1 MVQFGSIIWEVD
13 LWRIF
18 GNHLD
23 GFSKPIPK
31 LDGFSKPIPKL
42 DGFSKPNSK
51 LDGFLESNP
60 KLDGFSKPNSKLDH
74 SEVRS
79 VQFGVGFRKSVQFG
93 DGIRKSVQFGDGF
106 RKSVQFGDGFRK
118 SVQFGDGF
126 RKSVQF
132 GDGFRKSIQ
141 FGDGFRKSVQF
152 GDGFRKSVQFG
163 VAFRKSVQFGDGF
176 RKSVQF
182 GDGFRKSV
190 QFGVAFRESVQFG
203 LVFRDKQYQMLELLL
218 PNSNPMWGVLLRQ
231 IVGLQPPCDGFP
243 ESNPKCDGFSK
254 SNPLLSCVLLCCCFV
269 WSVDYGPC
277 LGWSCCFARKTLCS
291 ITSDSEIFCHFSS
304 ICVWFCKASVHRSV
318 PKFLSANITL
328 IPVLDAK
335 SSSAGVTCQSWAS
348 PSHNQKIRGFSV
360 IWVWYASCFFQT
372 SCDFFSAGWI
382 SKMIFLHRFWKSL
395 SFSCADFGFWI
406 KGISTQGKWPQ
417 RSAFLRAVRTNG
429 ANFQKY
435 VLEMQARNTFW
446 NWHTGVL
453 DWVGRAVVKHVFFW
467 FKCFGPT
474 SGFFLDTVDCINIPT
489 CSISVVF
496 VLR

>member
-18 GNHLD
+18 GNHPQIGRIFETHPQIGRIFETQLQI
-23 GFSKPIPK
+23 GRIFGIQPQIGRIFETQLQIGPFWGQIRPIWGWVSKIRPIWGWVSKIRPIWGWVSKIRPIWGWVPK
-31 LDGFSKPIPKL
+31 IRPIWGCLPKIRPIWGWVSKIRPIWGWVPKIRPIWGCL
-42 DGFSKPNSK
+42 PKIRPIWSCIPRQTIPNA
-51 LDGFLESNP
+51 GT
-60 KLDGFSKPNSKLDH
+60 
-74 SEVRS
+74 
-79 VQFGVGFRKSVQFG
+79 
-93 DGIRKSVQFGDGF
+93 
-106 RKSVQFGDGFRK
+106 
-118 SVQFGDGF
+118 
-126 RKSVQF
+126 
-132 GDGFRKSIQ
+132 
-141 FGDGFRKSVQF
+141 
-152 GDGFRKSVQFG
+152 
-163 VAFRKSVQFGDGF
+163 A
-176 RKSVQF
+176 
-182 GDGFRKSV
+182 
-190 QFGVAFRESVQFG
+190 
-203 LVFRDKQYQMLELLL
+203 LL